1 MADSS
6 KKEALEREALGYIQ
20 LGTLVQVSRTEDM
33 AEAVAKVLA
42 EGLSVEEKIR
52 KIKLIDAGLP
62 LAEKEKPNPNPSSR
76 VVSPAAPAGPA
87 PTMVRSK
94 QSLATATRIRTHI
107 KADVD
112 PSLFMNYLFREGGAI
127 RSKAKGNR
135 FLKAG
140 LFSVHLENEAARFFV
155 EAFKREESPAL
166 MTAVEATLREGW
178 RFLRKMQYNRI
189 AALGKMVS
197 DLVAVGPYDI
207 AAADPPSQR
216 RFFNLE
222 ISFLALRADGSSIAE
237 IVAAFE
243 GVLSKLSY
251 PKKAIN
257 EARSASRRLLQ
268 QGGPPPCLQ
277 DLILA
282 VNMQRSR
289 RYLRVADL
297 IKPGVDGFLSAS
309 EFDCSDEIQD
319 AIDKRIA
326 ELMEKLGLLEEESEE
341 MLKLRA
347 FVRRD
352 GGGNIDFGS
361 LPLLYESDRDSK
373 RSYEKDENNIMLL
386 LLGLIERFLAMIGP
400 LTGPAGENPS
410 LYIED
415 AALNYNVSRLRNAAA
430 KLETIRSNLPKLP
443 WARYLAIKARS
454 AQATKYEAEGA
465 GLVNEAADLFY
476 RSGSRLAELLRS
488 REGIPTG
495 GAHASKPAENAELS
509 LEQLALRQSLS
520 DATTAAYLVALRFQE
535 PSISVVLK
543 NERQATDQRLSLLD
557 EIGRL
562 ADAETYKAARQKAGL
577 TAATGD

>member
-1 MADSS
+1 
-6 KKEALEREALGYIQ
+6 
-20 LGTLVQVSRTEDM
+20 
-33 AEAVAKVLA
+33 
-42 EGLSVEEKIR
+42 
-52 KIKLIDAGLP
+52 
-62 LAEKEKPNPNPSSR
+62 
-76 VVSPAAPAGPA
+76 
-87 PTMVRSK
+87 
-94 QSLATATRIRTHI
+94 
-107 KADVD
+107 
-112 PSLFMNYLFREGGAI
+112 
-127 RSKAKGNR
+127 
-135 FLKAG
+135 
-140 LFSVHLENEAARFFV
+140 
-155 EAFKREESPAL
+155 
-166 MTAVEATLREGW
+166 
-178 RFLRKMQYNRI
+178 
-189 AALGKMVS
+189 
-197 DLVAVGPYDI
+197 
-207 AAADPPSQR
+207 
-216 RFFNLE
+216 
-222 ISFLALRADGSSIAE
+222 
-237 IVAAFE
+237 
-243 GVLSKLSY
+243 
-251 PKKAIN
+251 
-257 EARSASRRLLQ
+257 
-268 QGGPPPCLQ
+268 
-277 DLILA
+277 
-282 VNMQRSR
+282 MQRSR

-410 LYIED
+410 LYIERRRAQLQCLAPSKRRRQARD
-415 AALNYNVSRLRNAAA
+415 DSLQPSQASLG
-430 KLETIRSNLPKLP
+430 ET
-443 WARYLAIKARS
+443 LAIKARS

-465 GLVNEAADLFY
+465 GLVNEAADLFD

-562 ADAETYKAARQKAGL
+562 ADAETYKAARRKAGL